1 MDAELKGLLKRP
13 TFVWFL
19 GSRLC
24 SGISSQMLLVA
35 LAWNIYDLTHS
46 AWDLGLV
53 GLFQFLPA
61 LVMTLPAGHAV
72 DRWNRLR
79 IFRYGLLV
87 QAVVAVIAG
96 AAVLTQSDSKELILT
111 LCVVLGLVR
120 AFQMPAQQAMLP
132 SLVPTRWLARAI
144 ALAAGVMQVGV
155 IGGPALGGV
164 LYAWDASLDYM
175 VCAALSA
182 LALLA
187 SWGMPRMA
195 PHPQAH
201 ATGWQDVWAGLTFIR
216 QKKILLGAVTLDMF
230 AVLLGGA
237 TALLP
242 IYAKDILMAGPT
254 GLGLLRA
261 APAVGALVMS
271 MVLSRWPLRRGI
283 GHKLYASIVGF
294 GLATVLFGVS
304 EGFWWSWG
312 ALFLTGVADNV
323 SVVIR
328 STVIQLETPDEMRG
342 RVSAINALFIG
353 ASNQLGEFESGAVAH
368 VWGPVASVVSG
379 GVGTV
384 LVAALWWRLF
394 PQLARRDRFTPG

>member
-1 MDAELKGLLKRP
+1 MDAELKGLLRRS

-19 GSRLC
+19 GARLC

-96 AAVLTQSDSKELILT
+96 AAVWTQSDSKELILT

-132 SLVPTRWLARAI
+132 SLVPTPWLARAI

-164 LYAWDASLDYM
+164 LYAWDASLDYRKKVGPATFNFHVGATIVEHM
-175 VCAALSA
+175 KKPNAPGSPLLEYVGFVNAGGVDKVKGNVALSCYLGTHWTVGWRTVYYDGYKQA
-182 LALLA
+182 
-187 SWGMPRMA
+187 GA
-195 PHPQAH
+195 PGDP
-201 ATGWQDVWAGLTFIR
+201 VYN
-216 QKKILLGAVTLDMF
+216 GAANPT
-230 AVLLGGA
+230 
-237 TALLP
+237 P
-242 IYAKDILMAGPT
+242 ITTSTPPCLEV
-254 GLGLLRA
+254 
-261 APAVGALVMS
+261 PA
-271 MVLSRWPLRRGI
+271 
-283 GHKLYASIVGF
+283 
-294 GLATVLFGVS
+294 
-304 EGFWWSWG
+304 
-312 ALFLTGVADNV
+312 
-323 SVVIR
+323 
-328 STVIQLETPDEMRG
+328 
-342 RVSAINALFIG
+342 
-353 ASNQLGEFESGAVAH
+353 
-368 VWGPVASVVSG
+368 
-379 GVGTV
+379 
-384 LVAALWWRLF
+384 
-394 PQLARRDRFTPG
+394 